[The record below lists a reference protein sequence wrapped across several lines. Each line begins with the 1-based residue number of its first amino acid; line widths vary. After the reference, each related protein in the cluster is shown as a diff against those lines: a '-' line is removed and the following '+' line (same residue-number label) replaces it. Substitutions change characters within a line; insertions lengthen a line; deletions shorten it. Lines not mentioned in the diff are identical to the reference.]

1 MLARHALGLSGQGG
15 KPRPRKVRTL
25 EQLAME
31 EYLMILQGA
40 CAGYVSLLRINT
52 YLLDLVRYNILET
65 LKVQLR
71 ERLFGT
77 MSTVL
82 RQEMIDIVSFL
93 Y

>member
-1 MLARHALGLSGQGG
+1 
-15 KPRPRKVRTL
+15 
-25 EQLAME
+25 ME

-82 RQEMIDIVSFL
+82 RQEMINIVSLF